1 MVTLII
7 GLLLTVSLAS
17 CAQRLVPPQQVL
29 AQTDIVGFYECQGM
43 NADGT
48 AYHGFAEIVRLQDTF
63 RIGWTINGEFF
74 LGIGILKGDTF
85 AVSYFGGA
93 PAVVLYKV
101 DGNRLIGEWTMGAD
115 GFESRV
121 YPDVLTKTD
130 KRPPPPEPR
139 EHPPVKPEQQEQP
152 GIRV

>member
-1 MVTLII
+1 MVLLTT
-7 GLLLTVSLAS
+7 GLLLTVPLGS
-17 CAQRLVPPQQVL
+17 CALRRVPQQQVPV
-29 AQTDIVGFYECQGM
+29 QTDIVGFYECQGM

-48 AYHGFAEIVRLQDTF
+48 AYHGFAEIVRSQDTF

-74 LGIGILKGDTF
+74 LGIGILKGDVF

-101 DGNRLIGEWTMGAD
+101 DGNRLIGEWTMGGFD
-115 GFESRV
+115 GRV

-130 KRPPPPEPR
+130 KRLPPPEPR
-139 EHPPVKPEQQEQP
+139 ERPPVKPEQREQP

>member
-1 MVTLII
+1 MP
-7 GLLLTVSLAS
+7 GKN
-17 CAQRLVPPQQVL
+17 P
-29 AQTDIVGFYECQGM
+29 
-43 NADGT
+43 DGT
-48 AYHGFAEIVRLQDTF
+48 PYQGFAEIVRSQDTF

-74 LGIGILKGDTF
+74 LGIGILKGDVF

-101 DGNRLIGEWTMGAD
+101 DGNRLIGEWTMGSFD
-115 GFESRV
+115 GRV

-139 EHPPVKPEQQEQP
+139 ERPPVKPEQREQP